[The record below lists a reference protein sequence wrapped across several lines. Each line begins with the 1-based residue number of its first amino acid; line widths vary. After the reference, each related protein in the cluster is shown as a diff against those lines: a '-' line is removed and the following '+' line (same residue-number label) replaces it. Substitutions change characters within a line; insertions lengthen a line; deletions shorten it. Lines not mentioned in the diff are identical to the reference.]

1 MTWID
6 DHDDPM
12 PSEGRSRIGLILGVW
27 LTGVFVGSLF
37 GTAEG
42 RKNHMYE
49 AIMLISLLWPA
60 IYFAF
65 SRNRFVPVGFGS
77 ETILGLTLFGLFCG
91 LSSFVSRAPLES
103 TQYTVLTIL
112 TIVVVLQF
120 NSNLDAEQYEIGL
133 KCYAVLA
140 AALVG
145 AFALYDYVPG
155 RRLGGGKEILNPAS
169 FALITMSVFVA
180 SMAIRRAFVR
190 ITIMIGM
197 GTVIYLTG
205 ARASAV
211 AALIGLG
218 LTLVLRRRIAG
229 SDGYAVLLLCIV
241 LGGSVAAYYGDTVL
255 RGASDFFAI
264 QDRHRGLESGG
275 SGRLETWKAT
285 WNLFL
290 THPMLGVGFRAH
302 EALLKMNTSAHNG
315 YLALLAEIGVIG
327 FAAIAFLTLSGL
339 RNLWRR
345 NHDPSQTFSHSVL
358 LGLACGYFV
367 LAIFERYFINA
378 GNPTSLL
385 FLLSI
390 LAPAYVYDDFHS
402 EDMVGE
408 DEDLLADAYASD
420 LVDGAV
426 SDART

>member
-1 MTWID
+1 MTWIEDQD
-6 DHDDPM
+6 DASSLDD
-12 PSEGRSRIGLILGVW
+12 RSWIGLILGLW

-65 SRNRFVPVGFGS
+65 SRNRFVPIGFGS

-91 LSSFVSRAPLES
+91 LSSFISRAPLES

-112 TIVVVLQF
+112 TILVVLQF

-140 AALVG
+140 SALVG

-169 FALITMSVFVA
+169 FALITMSVFVV
-180 SMAIRRAFVR
+180 SMAVRRVFVR
-190 ITIMIGM
+190 IPIMIAM

-211 AALIGLG
+211 GALIGLG
-218 LTLVLRRRIAG
+218 ITLILRRRIAG
-229 SDGYAVLLLCIV
+229 SDGYMVLFLCIV
-241 LGGSVAAYYGDTVL
+241 LAGSVAAYYGDAVF

-275 SGRLETWKAT
+275 SGRWETWKAT
-285 WNLFL
+285 WNLFV
-290 THPMLGVGFRAH
+290 THPILGVGFRAH

-315 YLALLAEIGVIG
+315 YLALLAEVGVIG

-345 NHDPSQTFSHSVL
+345 NQDPSQTFSHSIL

-390 LAPAYVYDDFHS
+390 LAPAYVNDDL
-402 EDMVGE
+402 ELEEVVGE
-408 DEDLLADAYASD
+408 DEDLPAEAYAAD
-420 LVDGAV
+420 FTDGDV